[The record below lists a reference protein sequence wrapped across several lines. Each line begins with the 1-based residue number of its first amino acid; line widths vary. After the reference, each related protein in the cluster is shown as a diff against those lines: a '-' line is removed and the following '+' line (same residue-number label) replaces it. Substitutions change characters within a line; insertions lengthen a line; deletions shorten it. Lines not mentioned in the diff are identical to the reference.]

1 MKREDTAVIIVAII
15 FAFALMGA
23 IVGFSI
29 HPVKNDIKKIESS
42 ASVTISE
49 TEPDTTKIVFATETT
64 TEEAIKNTTASL
76 SSFSSTSSIIQTHK
90 DNLLDNSSK
99 TSKPPTSK
107 AFSLI
112 KRDSSFSSISAIT
125 FYYDDG
131 EPVYISAE
139 EYYTIC
145 SIVMGEA
152 GMTYEGSVAVA
163 QSIRNQIIRE
173 KKLGHKYDIASI
185 RSTYQLYYD
194 KKPNDT
200 ARRAVTDVFHNHIVV
215 TKEPI
220 IAWVSDGY
228 YSEWHSSQIKVGS
241 WGGNTFYKLKNQDF

>member
-1 MKREDTAVIIVAII
+1 MKSSLEKHTNTIVTGSAII
-15 FAFALMGA
+15 FALLIMALL
-23 IVGFSI
+23 ISFLLR
-29 HPVKNDIKKIESS
+29 PVKTSKQITETH
-42 ASVTISE
+42 VSE
-49 TEPDTTKIVFATETT
+49 TTVIATKETTTETT
-64 TEEAIKNTTASL
+64 TEEVTKNTTTSL
-76 SSFSSTSSIIQTHK
+76 SSFSSTSSIIQTNK

-99 TSKPPTSK
+99 TSKPPTNTSS
-107 AFSLI
+107 FR
-112 KRDSSFSSISAIT
+112 KRNSSFSSISAIT
-125 FYYDDG
+125 FYYYDG

-173 KKLGHKYDIASI
+173 KKLGHKYDIESVRAS
-185 RSTYQLYYD
+185 YQLYYL

-200 ARRAVTDVFHNHIVV
+200 VRRAVTDVFYNHIVV
-215 TKEPI
+215 TREPI